1 MGRFIGSAP
10 PNPNSLTRAMNPQY
24 LTKIAKHTLIGSIS
38 AYLSF
43 AGKNNP
49 SVRLFFVY
57 SIAGIITVFVVA
69 MLWEARDYLI
79 AQQPT
84 EDQLS
89 TLIGGLT
96 NSKPETRKYFLPAKV
111 RLEIV
116 VALTVIVV
124 CGLIGNI

>member
-1 MGRFIGSAP
+1 
-10 PNPNSLTRAMNPQY
+10 MNPQY
-24 LTKIAKHTLIGSIS
+24 LTKIAKHTLIGSTS

-49 SVRLFFVY
+49 SVRLFFIY
-57 SIAGIITVFVVA
+57 SIAGVITVFVVA
-69 MLWEARDYLI
+69 MLWEARDYLT
-79 AQQPT
+79 AQQPS

-96 NSKPETRKYFLPAKV
+96 NSKPETRKYYLPAKV

-116 VALTVIVV
+116 IAFVVIIVCALVGSI
-124 CGLIGNI
+124 

>member
-1 MGRFIGSAP
+1 
-10 PNPNSLTRAMNPQY
+10 MNPQY

-49 SVRLFFVY
+49 SVRLFFIY
-57 SIAGIITVFVVA
+57 SVAGVIAVFFVA
-69 MLWEARDYLI
+69 SLWEARDYLT
-79 AQQPT
+79 ARDPN
-84 EDQLS
+84 EEQLS

-96 NSKPETRKYFLPAKV
+96 NSKPEKRQYYLPAKV

-116 VALTVIVV
+116 IALTVIVV
-124 CGLIGNI
+124 CGLIGAI